1 MDINNKGIVV
11 LVGAGPGEAS
21 LLTIRGKEWIEKA
34 DVIIYDRLVSSE
46 IMKLV
51 REEQELIYV
60 GKKENHHQIP
70 QEEINEI
77 LVREGNAGKIVVRLK
92 GGDPFVFGRGG
103 EEVSALIYH
112 GIPFEVIPGITSAI
126 AAPAFAGI
134 PVTHRDFCSS
144 FHVITGH
151 QKNETLDIDFE
162 NLVKMNGTL
171 IFLMGLSSLENI
183 CQGLIQGGMSKEMP
197 AALIEN
203 GTRTYQRKLVG
214 TVASLCA
221 QAKAQGFKSPSII
234 IVGKVCT
241 LSEDLDWFTKS
252 PFFGRKIIVTGPLHS
267 NGQLEY
273 KLRNLGADV
282 HVLPMIEVVP
292 LDVKEEL
299 IAAINHMSDMAYL
312 VFTSKNGVNLFFEQ
326 LAIMKKDAR
335 IMWNTKVVAIGP
347 STSEALKN
355 NGIVA
360 DFMPYN
366 YNTQSLINEWIPQV
380 QIDEKV
386 LILRAEK
393 ATNEF
398 TEHLQEKGLS
408 YKEIKM
414 YRTIFKPQPE
424 VEKLT
429 KEHILVCFTSA
440 STVESFMQNKP
451 DTSCVLGVCIGQKTG
466 EAARRYGLQYVV
478 SKQASI
484 ESMVEK
490 IKEIVAC

>member
-1 MDINNKGIVV
+1 M
-11 LVGAGPGEAS
+11 
-21 LLTIRGKEWIEKA
+21 
-34 DVIIYDRLVSSE
+34 
-46 IMKLV
+46 
-51 REEQELIYV
+51 
-60 GKKENHHQIP
+60 
-70 QEEINEI
+70 
-77 LVREGNAGKIVVRLK
+77 
-92 GGDPFVFGRGG
+92 
-103 EEVSALIYH
+103 
-112 GIPFEVIPGITSAI
+112 
-126 AAPAFAGI
+126 
-134 PVTHRDFCSS
+134 
-144 FHVITGH
+144 
-151 QKNETLDIDFE
+151 
-162 NLVKMNGTL
+162 
-171 IFLMGLSSLENI
+171 
-183 CQGLIQGGMSKEMP
+183 
-197 AALIEN
+197 
-203 GTRTYQRKLVG
+203 
-214 TVASLCA
+214 
-221 QAKAQGFKSPSII
+221 
-234 IVGKVCT
+234 
-241 LSEDLDWFTKS
+241 
-252 PFFGRKIIVTGPLHS
+252 TGPLHS

-299 IAAINHMSDMAYL
+299 IAEINHMSDMAYL

-398 TEHLQEKGLS
+398 TEHLQEKGLY

-414 YRTIFKPQPE
+414 YRTIFKPQQE

-490 IKEIVAC
+490 MKEIVAC